1 VAPPVEGSRGGSP
14 ILMRTID
21 IGGLARRIHS
31 QYPFWLVDRV
41 IEHDPSGRLVATKAV
56 SGSEEFFLGHFPGA
70 PVMPGVLLLEGLAQ
84 AAGIWLLDESA
95 DPSRDIQVVGIDQAK
110 FRRPVT
116 PGDRL
121 VLEVRL
127 LRRHGGLHRFGGTVR
142 VDEQRVAEAIILL
155 RTQPSGTPQVDPTS
169 RVATGAVLG
178 PGVRVG
184 PFCII
189 GPSVRVGPGTV
200 IESHVVIEGDTT
212 IGSHNRFSPF
222 ASIGLAPQD
231 LKYRGEPSRLVIGDR
246 NLFREFV
253 TVNRGTAGGGNVTTI
268 GSDNLFMTEAHV
280 AHDCQVGD
288 HTVFGN
294 AATLAG
300 HVSVEDWAIV
310 NAFSGVHQFCRVGA
324 YAFVGG
330 FTVVTKDVLP
340 FSKTVGNPARIY
352 GVNAIGLER
361 RGFSREAVAAIRG
374 AYRLLLQSRLN
385 TTLALERLEAEGPL
399 SPDVRQIVDFIR
411 SSERGVILKRR
422 RRGDEGSDD

>member
-1 VAPPVEGSRGGSP
+1 
-14 ILMRTID
+14 MRTID
-21 IGGLARRIHS
+21 IGRLARRIHS

-84 AAGIWLLDESA
+84 AAGIWLLEESA
-95 DPSRDIQVVGIDQAK
+95 DPSRREIQVVGIDGAK
-110 FRRPVT
+110 FRRPVG

-121 VLEVRL
+121 VLEVQL
-127 LRRHGGLHRFGGTVR
+127 LRRRAGIARFDGTVR
-142 VDEQRVAEAIILL
+142 VGEQRVAEAKILL
-155 RTQPSGTPQVDPTS
+155 QTRFLDLPEVDPSS
-169 RVATGAVLG
+169 RVAAGAVLG

-184 PFCII
+184 PFCIV
-189 GPSVRVGPGTV
+189 GPAVRIGPGTV
-200 IESHVVIEGDTT
+200 LDSHVVIEGDTT
-212 IGSHNRFSPF
+212 IGSLNRFSPF
-222 ASIGLAPQD
+222 TSIGLAPQD

-352 GVNAIGLER
+352 GVNAIGLGR
-361 RGFSREAVAAIRG
+361 RGFSPQALGEIRT

-385 TTLALERLEAEGPL
+385 TTEALERLEAGGPL
-399 SPDVRQIVDFIR
+399 GPDVRQIVDFIR

-422 RRGDEGSDD
+422 RRGDDALGD

>member
-1 VAPPVEGSRGGSP
+1 
-14 ILMRTID
+14 MRTID

-31 QYPFWLVDRV
+31 QYPFSLVDRV
-41 IEHDPSGRLVATKAV
+41 LEHDSSGRLVATKAV

-84 AAGIWLLDESA
+84 AAGIWLLEESP
-95 DPSRDIQVVGIDQAK
+95 DPSGREIQVVGIDGAK

-116 PGDRL
+116 PGDLL

-127 LRRHGGLHRFGGTVR
+127 LRRRGGLARFDGAVR
-142 VDEQRVAEAIILL
+142 VGDQRVAEAKILL
-155 RTQPSGTPQVDPTS
+155 QMQSLDQPQIDPSS
-169 RVATGAVLG
+169 RVASGAILG

-184 PFCII
+184 PFCVV
-189 GPSVRVGPGTV
+189 GPAVRLGPGTV
-200 IESHVVIEGDTT
+200 LESHVVVGGDTT
-212 IGSHNRFSPF
+212 IGSQNRFSPF

-246 NLFREFV
+246 NVFREFV
-253 TVNRGTAGGGNVTTI
+253 TVNRGTAGGGNVTTV
-268 GSDNLFMTEAHV
+268 GSDNLFMTEAHI
-280 AHDCQVGD
+280 AHDCRVGD

-300 HVSVEDWAIV
+300 HVSVEDWALV

-352 GVNAIGLER
+352 GVNSIGLAR
-361 RGFSREAVAAIRG
+361 RGFSREAVAGIRA

-385 TTLALERLEAEGPL
+385 TTLALERLEREGPVG
-399 SPDVRQIVDFIR
+399 PEVRQIVDFIR

-422 RRGDEGSDD
+422 PKRDDAAEG

>member
-1 VAPPVEGSRGGSP
+1 
-14 ILMRTID
+14 MRTID
-21 IGGLARRIHS
+21 IGSLARRIHS

-41 IEHDPSGRLVATKAV
+41 LENDPSGRLVATKAV
-56 SGSEEFFLGHFPGA
+56 SGSEEFFEGHFPGA

-84 AAGIWLLDESA
+84 AAGIWLLEESG
-95 DPSRDIQVVGIDQAK
+95 DPGSREIQVVGIDGAK
-110 FRRPVT
+110 FRRPVV

-121 VLEVRL
+121 LLEVRL
-127 LRRHGGLHRFGGTVR
+127 LRRRRGLARFDGTVR
-142 VDEQRVAEAIILL
+142 VGDQRVAEATILL
-155 RTQPSGTPQVDPTS
+155 QTQAQRSPQVDPS
-169 RVATGAVLG
+169 ARVAAGAILG
-178 PGVRVG
+178 PDVRVG
-184 PFCII
+184 PFCI
-189 GPSVRVGPGTV
+189 VGPAVRIGSGTV
-200 IESHVVIEGDTT
+200 LDSHVVVEGDTT
-212 IGSHNRFSPF
+212 IGSSNRFSPF
-222 ASIGLAPQD
+222 TSIGLAPQD

-300 HVSVEDWAIV
+300 HVKVEDWAIV

-330 FTVVTKDVLP
+330 FSVVTKDVLP
-340 FSKTVGNPARIY
+340 FSKTVGNPTRIY
-352 GVNAIGLER
+352 GVNSIGLVR
-361 RGFSREAVAAIRG
+361 RGFSPKALAEIRS

-385 TTLALERLEAEGPL
+385 TTEALERLEAGVPL
-399 SPDVRQIVDFIR
+399 GTHVRQIVDFIR

-422 RRGDEGSDD
+422 RRSNEAHDD

>member
-1 VAPPVEGSRGGSP
+1 
-14 ILMRTID
+14 MRSID
-21 IGGLARRIHS
+21 LGLLARRIHS

-41 IEHDPSGRLVATKAV
+41 LEHDPSGRLLATKAV

-84 AAGIWLLDESA
+84 AAGIWLVEESS
-95 DPSRDIQVVGIDQAK
+95 DPSREIQVVGIDGAK

-121 VLEVRL
+121 TLEVRL
-127 LRRHGGLHRFGGTVR
+127 QRRRRGLHRFEGTVR
-142 VDEQRVAEAIILL
+142 VGDQRVAEATILL
-155 RTQPSGTPQVDPTS
+155 RTQSLDAPRVDPSS
-169 RVATGAVLG
+169 RVAPGAVLG
-178 PGVRVG
+178 PGVQVG
-184 PFCII
+184 PYCIV
-189 GPSVRVGPGTV
+189 GSKVRLGRGTV
-200 IESHVVIEGDTT
+200 LDSHVVIDGDTT
-212 IGSHNRFSPF
+212 IGVDNRFSPF

-231 LKYRGEPSRLVIGDR
+231 LKYRGEPSRLEIGDR

-253 TVNRGTAGGGNVTTI
+253 TVNRGTATGGNVTVI
-268 GSDNLFMTEAHV
+268 GSDNLFMTESHV

-324 YAFVGG
+324 HSFVGG

-352 GVNAIGLER
+352 GVNAIGLGR
-361 RGFSREAVAAIRG
+361 RGFSPEALAAIRA

-385 TTLALERLEAEGPL
+385 TTEALERLEAEGPL
-399 SPDVRQIVDFIR
+399 GPDVCQIVDFI
-411 SSERGVILKRR
+411 SSSDRGVILKRR
-422 RRGDEGSDD
+422 RRAEETTEG

>member
-1 VAPPVEGSRGGSP
+1 
-14 ILMRTID
+14 MRTID

-84 AAGIWLLDESA
+84 AAGIWLLEESK
-95 DPSRDIQVVGIDQAK
+95 DPASREIQVVGIDGAK
-110 FRRPVT
+110 FRRPVA

-121 VLEVRL
+121 VLEVQL
-127 LRRHGGLHRFGGTVR
+127 LRRRGGLARFDGTVR
-142 VDEQRVAEAIILL
+142 VGEQRVAEAQILL
-155 RTQPSGTPQVDPTS
+155 QTQSQRSPLVDPSS
-169 RVATGAVLG
+169 RVAQGAILG

-184 PFCII
+184 PFCI
-189 GPSVRVGPGTV
+189 VGPAVRIGAETEL
-200 IESHVVIEGDTT
+200 ESHVVIEGDTT
-212 IGSHNRFSPF
+212 IGEMNRFSPF

-268 GSDNLFMTEAHV
+268 GSGNLFMTEAHV

-352 GVNAIGLER
+352 GVNAIGLGR
-361 RGFSREAVAAIRG
+361 RGFSREALAEIRAAF
-374 AYRLLLQSRLN
+374 RLLLQSRLN
-385 TTLALERLEAEGPL
+385 TTEALERLEAGGPL
-399 SPDVRQIVDFIR
+399 GPDVRQIVDFIR

-422 RRGDEGSDD
+422 RRGDDAPED